1 MAITFEQF
9 FKAIAEQESGHSYT
23 VLGVPTAYGRAV
35 GKYQVIPPNIGPW
48 TAKYYGKRL
57 TPEQFRYNKAAQEA
71 VARGVLKSYWNRYG
85 ARGAAA
91 AWYGGPGSAK
101 LHMSTRSQPGGPSIK
116 KYVDDVL
123 SKARKYPA
131 GGGKSSGGSVGG
143 GGSPAKASSPKATAE
158 DYGFVLGLLNSN
170 PELKRLFKKA
180 IDKGWEPTKFQAEL
194 RDTKWWKTHSQ
205 AERDYLVKRYGDPAT
220 AKQDYNQAYIR
231 VRQMANSMG
240 LRETPGNK
248 KRLSTWAYNMAAKGW
263 DEAQLRNEIGKYV
276 YFNNDTWQGEGGET
290 QEKLRSAAYSMG
302 VKMSSQWYADKTRN
316 VLRGLGTIQDYED
329 EIRRQ
334 AKALFPHW
342 TKQIDAGQT
351 VLDLASPYMQSMAQI
366 LELPGGSLNLFDP
379 TIKKAL
385 TYKDPKSGK
394 NTVKP
399 LWQFENE
406 LRNDPRWRKTTN
418 AQNSLMQVAHQVLAD
433 FGVKY

>member
-1 MAITFEQF
+1 MAISFDAF
-9 FKAIAEQESGHSYT
+9 MAAIAGQESGGMSEAERYR
-23 VLGVPTAYGRAV
+23 VVNAYGAV
-35 GKYQVIPPNIGPW
+35 GKYQVLKSNVPQWSRAALGYSITW
-48 TAKYYGKRL
+48 Q
-57 TPEQFRYNKAAQEA
+57 QFRDSPDLQEKI
-71 VARGVLKSYWNRYG
+71 VRHRLHGYFKKYG
-85 ARGAAA
+85 ARGAAS
-91 AWYGGPGSAK
+91 AWYSGNPN
-101 LHMSTRSQPGGPSIK
+101 LHMSTKSQPGGPSIK
-116 KYVDDVL
+116 SYVD
-123 SKARKYPA
+123 
-131 GGGKSSGGSVGG
+131 SVVNRATTYKGG
-143 GGSPAKASSPKATAE
+143 GGSPYDGSKVPRKSAKETAE
-158 DYGFVLGLLNSN
+158 DYGFVVGLLNSN
-170 PELKRLFKKA
+170 PELKKLFKRA
-180 IDKGWEPTKFQAEL
+180 LSKGWTPDKFQAEL
-194 RDTKWWKTHSQ
+194 RDTKWWKTHGQ
-205 AERDYLVKRYGDPAT
+205 TERDYLVKRFGDPAT
-220 AKQDYNQAYIR
+220 ARQDYNQAYVR
-231 VRQMANSMG
+231 VRQLANAMG

-263 DEAQLRNEIGKYV
+263 NESTLRNEIGKYV

-290 QEKLRSAAYSMG
+290 QERLRSAAYSMG

-316 VLRGLGTIQDYED
+316 VLRGLGTTQDYED

-342 TKQIDAGQT
+342 GKQIDAGQT

-385 TYKDPKSGK
+385 TYKDPQSGK